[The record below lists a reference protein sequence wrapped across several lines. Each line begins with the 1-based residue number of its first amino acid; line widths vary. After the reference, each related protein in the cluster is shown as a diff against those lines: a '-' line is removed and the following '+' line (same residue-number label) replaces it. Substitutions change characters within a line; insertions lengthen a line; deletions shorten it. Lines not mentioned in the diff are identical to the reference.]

1 MKTNTNSEQS
11 FMQDIK
17 SLIKSGVLIANVV
30 PVIAGFWLALHF
42 TDSAFNDYWLQFLIV
57 TIGSTLVMAG
67 ALIINNW
74 YDADIDAVMDRTL
87 ERPTVTGHFSL
98 KTVLRLGITATIIGF
113 IFLLFTNW
121 EVVLYAFIG
130 WFTYVVPYTMWSKRK
145 YTLNTIIGSLSG
157 AVTPMMGWA
166 AVESAIHIIPLTLFM
181 LLFIWQVP
189 HTFATAIRK
198 YKEYKAAGVAMLP
211 VVRGFEVT
219 KRQMVIYIACLLPL
233 PFLMASLG
241 TVFVVIA
248 TILNIAWI
256 ILAICGFFIKDIMKW
271 ARWNFLYSVNYLML
285 IFLLTIIVTLPIF
298 S

>member
-113 IFLLFTNW
+113 IFYYLLIGK
-121 EVVLYAFIG
+121 LY
-130 WFTYVVPYTMWSKRK
+130 YMP
-145 YTLNTIIGSLSG
+145 LSAG
-157 AVTPMMGWA
+157 LRMLCLIRCGPR
-166 AVESAIHIIPLTLFM
+166 ES
-181 LLFIWQVP
+181 
-189 HTFATAIRK
+189 IR
-198 YKEYKAAGVAMLP
+198 
-211 VVRGFEVT
+211 
-219 KRQMVIYIACLLPL
+219 
-233 PFLMASLG
+233 
-241 TVFVVIA
+241 
-248 TILNIAWI
+248 
-256 ILAICGFFIKDIMKW
+256 
-271 ARWNFLYSVNYLML
+271 
-285 IFLLTIIVTLPIF
+285 
-298 S
+298 